1 MMMLMGCS
9 QKTSWDSYEEAV
21 NIKSFP
27 IPEEANRMDRATSNP
42 EMDYIQYSLPG
53 VSKSAQL
60 PDKYINE
67 IIEWGWTEDVASE
80 QASATEPA
88 PRVFL
93 KDTTRVH
100 LSLHNGYLTVL
111 VPTQDAS
118 LIKPKIVDTNN

>member
-1 MMMLMGCS
+1 MTIGCS
-9 QKTSWDSYEEAV
+9 QKTSWESYEEAANV
-21 NIKSFP
+21 KGFP
-27 IPEEANRMDRATSNP
+27 VPEEANRMDRATTNP

-53 VSKSAQL
+53 VNKNDQL
-60 PDKYINE
+60 PDEYINE

-80 QASATEPA
+80 QSDTSDPA
-88 PRVFL
+88 PRIFV